1 MPTHRAI
8 PCWPRIALFVLVI
21 ASGAEPAAAQ
31 QIRWLTDYNAA
42 RKEAAERGRPLLL
55 DFGTDGCLWCK
66 KQDLSTFR
74 DGMVVSL
81 LNDKFVAIRV
91 DAERESALTQSL
103 RITQF
108 PTLVLAAPDGKILG
122 VLEGYQEAPSL
133 AERLQKVAAA
143 YAPPEWMLRDY
154 QEAAKAIVESDYT
167 RAIALLK
174 GITKDG
180 KDRPQQVKAR
190 QVLHD
195 LEQQATSRLTR
206 AKILHDRGHSVEAAD
221 ALAELLKT
229 FAGTQAAADGATFL
243 SSIASRPE
251 LREQQRGRRARELLA
266 LAKDDYR
273 TQQYYGCLER
283 CEILTSGYA
292 DLPEGGEAK
301 QLAAEIKD
309 NPELLTRAC
318 DSLNHR
324 VGALYLTLAETWMK
338 KGRPQEAQRC
348 LERVVQSASGT
359 VAAQLAEL
367 KLSQLRGETTYQTDY
382 KKAP

>member
-1 MPTHRAI
+1 MPTYRAKT
-8 PCWPRIALFVLVI
+8 CWPRIVLSILVI
-21 ASGAEPAAAQ
+21 ASFAEPAAAQ
-31 QIRWLTDYNAA
+31 QVRWLSDYNVA
-42 RKEAAERGRPLLL
+42 RKEAAERGRPILL
-55 DFGTDGCLWCK
+55 DFGTEGCLWCK
-66 KQDLSTFR
+66 KLDQSTFR
-74 DGMVVSL
+74 DGMVAAL
-81 LNDKFVAIRV
+81 LNDKFVALRV
-91 DAERESALTQSL
+91 DADRDASLTQTL

-108 PTLVLAAPDGKILG
+108 PTIVLAAPDGKILG
-122 VLEGYQEAPSL
+122 VLEGYQEAPAL

-143 YAPPEWMLRDY
+143 YDY

-190 QVLHD
+190 QFLHD

-221 ALAELLKT
+221 ALAELLKS

-243 SSIASRPE
+243 SSIAARPE

-292 DLPEGGEAK
+292 DLAEGAEAK

-382 KKAP
+382 KKTP